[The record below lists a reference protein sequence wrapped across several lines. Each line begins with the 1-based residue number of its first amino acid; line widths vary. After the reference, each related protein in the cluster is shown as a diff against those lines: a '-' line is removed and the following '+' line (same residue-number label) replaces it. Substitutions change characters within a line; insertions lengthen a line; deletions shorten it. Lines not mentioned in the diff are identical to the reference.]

1 MMSTWNFIQ
10 SNFEK
15 SHDAKHNS
23 YLSIYFRILDD
34 MAVLDRKMLLVKNA
48 LKLKKNIYPKI

>member
-23 YLSIYFRILDD
+23 YLSIYLRILDD
-34 MAVLDRKMLLVKNA
+34 MAVLDRKMVKNA
-48 LKLKKNIYPKI
+48 SKLKKNIYPKI